1 MVCNGYIERIY
12 EYLDEE
18 LDIKEKANLEKHLE
32 TCSDCRTMFTELN
45 TMHFEI
51 LNAIETVPLPQNLEG
66 RILNAV
72 IEDRK
77 IMRKELI
84 LTGLG
89 ILAIGSPLLFLF
101 LPLFSTLLHLIYT
114 AGSVFLRMASTLLK
128 LISPLTGIGI
138 GILALCIVLFSLYFI
153 RTLLHGLHLNEV
165 LS

>member
-1 MVCNGYIERIY
+1 MVCNGYTERIY

-18 LDIKEKANLEKHLE
+18 LDIEEKANLEKHLE

-45 TMHFEI
+45 TIHFEI
-51 LNAIETVPLPQNLEG
+51 LNAIENVPIPQNLEA

-77 IMRKELI
+77 IMHKELI